1 MDEKLKEQL
10 MPAIVVFNLTVVV
23 YVLAR
28 FFMSDSGMFM
38 GQFFTQALIGA
49 AIGLVTGGITF
60 GIMMMRGR

>member
-23 YVLAR
+23 YVLVR

-38 GQFFTQALIGA
+38 GDFITQALIGA

-60 GIMMMRGR
+60 GVMMMRGR